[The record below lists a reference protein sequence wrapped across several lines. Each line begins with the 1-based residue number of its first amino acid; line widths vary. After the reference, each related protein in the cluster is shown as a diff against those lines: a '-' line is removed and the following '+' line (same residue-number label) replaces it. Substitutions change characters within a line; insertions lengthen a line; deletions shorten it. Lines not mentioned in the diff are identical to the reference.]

1 MTQFG
6 SDPSPHQIRM
16 VSHGGIKLE
25 CLDWGGEGDAL
36 LFPAGLGSSAH
47 CFDNLALKFTDKFRV
62 LAMTRRGLG
71 HSDKPATE
79 YDMPTLIED
88 VRQCLDDL
96 GIKRVTLVGHSF
108 GCTEAATFAQLYP
121 NRVIKLV
128 YLDGAYE
135 SSPEREA
142 IIREAGPLCP
152 LPHRS
157 RLPPTRVSMF
167 GSRPMSWDGM
177 RLPKQIFTTC
187 WSKLQPDFRELR
199 RPPYFTP

>member
-108 GCTEAATFAQLYP
+108 GCTEAAASH
-121 NRVIKLV
+121 N
-128 YLDGAYE
+128 
-135 SSPEREA
+135 S
-142 IIREAGPLCP
+142 IRTA
-152 LPHRS
+152 
-157 RLPPTRVSMF
+157 
-167 GSRPMSWDGM
+167 
-177 RLPKQIFTTC
+177 
-187 WSKLQPDFRELR
+187 
-199 RPPYFTP
+199 